1 MTPIAIAPTVR
12 LGGSPLS
19 TAWEQALIEC
29 RVELP
34 VRAPNRVTLRFVDP
48 GYTLATS
55 GQVTLGAP
63 LTVSVPPTPGNDS
76 SVVLAEVE
84 VTAIGVEQEEGEQ
97 PELVLTAMDKSH
109 RMARGTVIKTYLT
122 QTYSDIVTQIADKY
136 GLTAKATSTSEAFDY
151 VLQVDCDMGMLSE
164 MASRAG
170 FDWYVVAGTLHFAPP
185 SLDEPVVMQLGAEL
199 RNFSV
204 RTGGH
209 HPGSVEVYGWDRD
222 KQQQIV
228 GTASSPTLVLDS
240 DLAKLGKEP
249 DSAFGEAKLATAA
262 LAAGSDAEA
271 ERLSQALLDISA
283 AAAVRAHGLSDIDG
297 RLRPGRAVRV
307 EDSGPLSGNYPI
319 TRVEHS
325 YRARRGF
332 ISRFWS
338 GERLGDTAG
347 TGIANR
353 QGLLLGAGTHHPGL
367 VVGEVTNINDP
378 NQAGRVKVR
387 FPGLDEHTE
396 SSWARIVSQGG
407 GPSRGNVAIP
417 LVGDEVLVGF
427 EHGDPRQ
434 PVVLGGLYGGKNAIP
449 KWTVEDGE
457 VTAWRTTS
465 RLGHITEFGDG
476 TDNKDQYYMVQLA
489 GAEQTLS
496 MSKVATKLEVASGN
510 PVTIKAG
517 GTQIE
522 FSSSGDITMKAPNI
536 TIQAEQA
543 LKLSG
548 LKIQVSANTEL
559 QLQGNTTTSLKG
571 GATLQMEGGATAS
584 LKGGIVQIN

>member
-1 MTPIAIAPTVR
+1 MPPIAIAPTVR
-12 LGGSPLS
+12 LSGSPLS
-19 TAWEQALIEC
+19 AAWEEALIEC
-29 RVELP
+29 KVELP
-34 VRAPNRVTLRFVDP
+34 VRAPSRVTLRFVDP
-48 GYTLATS
+48 GYALATS
-55 GQVTLGAP
+55 GQLTLGAA

-84 VTAIGVEQEEGEQ
+84 VTAVGVEQEEGEQ

-109 RMARGTVIKTYLT
+109 RMARGTVIETYLNH
-122 QTYSDIVTQIADKY
+122 TYSDIVTQIASKY
-136 GLTAKATSTSEAFDY
+136 GLRTEVTTTSEVFDY
-151 VLQVDCDMGMLSE
+151 LLQVDSDMGMLNE

-170 FDWYVVAGTLHFAPP
+170 FDWYVVNGSLHFAPP
-185 SLDEPVVMQLGAEL
+185 SLDHPISMKLGAEL

-204 RTGGH
+204 RTAGH

-222 KQQQIV
+222 HQQQVV
-228 GTASSPTLVLDS
+228 GTASSPSLLPDS

-249 DSAFGEAKLATAA
+249 DSAFGPAKLATAA

-271 ERLSQALLDISA
+271 KSLSQALLDISA
-283 AAAVRAHGLSDIDG
+283 AASVRAHGLSDIDG
-297 RLRPGRAVRV
+297 RLRPGGALQVT
-307 EDSGPLSGNYPI
+307 DSGPLSGKYPL

-338 GERLGDTAG
+338 GERLGDTAE
-347 TGIANR
+347 TGAANR
-353 QGLLLGAGTHHPGL
+353 HGLLLGAATHHPGL

-378 NQAGRVKVR
+378 NRSGRVKVR
-387 FPGLDEHTE
+387 FPGLDTQNE
-396 SSWARIVSQGG
+396 SGWARIVSQGG
-407 GPSRGNVAIP
+407 GSSRGNVAIP

-434 PVVLGGLYGGKNAIP
+434 PVVLGGLYGSKNAIP
-449 KWTVEDGE
+449 KWTVEGGD

-476 TDNKDQYYMVQLA
+476 QGNKDQYYMVQLA

-496 MSKVATKLEVASGN
+496 MSKEATKLEVASGN